1 MPGVAGGCNPNSV
14 GVKLRSSQ
22 SETPPTH
29 THKLSSLSFL
39 TKKFH
44 HLKPLGKANVESQ
57 TTTRVLLQVH
67 PWKSERQLA
76 SYVTIRLFASLS
88 CRQGRAGM
96 AGSSCRA
103 LGSNKNWKGE
113 ENTRH
118 RCLVLQTFVRSQQI
132 VRRGWWLCGVNT
144 AAQARD
150 SGTERA
156 ASSSRAHSP
165 RVTEINLC
173 LSTSPASPIPT
184 PESRP
189 PKCSG
194 TSGFTS
200 ELGRACLCHQN
211 WDWVGQG

>member
-1 MPGVAGGCNPNSV
+1 VCTVLNSHTICDIGKKHSRSHYSSPKHSMPGVAGGCNPNSV

-103 LGSNKNWKGE
+103 LGSNKN
-113 ENTRH
+113 
-118 RCLVLQTFVRSQQI
+118 
-132 VRRGWWLCGVNT
+132 
-144 AAQARD
+144 
-150 SGTERA
+150 
-156 ASSSRAHSP
+156 
-165 RVTEINLC
+165 
-173 LSTSPASPIPT
+173 
-184 PESRP
+184 
-189 PKCSG
+189 
-194 TSGFTS
+194 
-200 ELGRACLCHQN
+200 
-211 WDWVGQG
+211 